1 VSSRLTRPFAP
12 GHLTESIN
20 PSSLAQNS
28 LCALALSDI
37 TKRVIRDVTGN
48 KEYEFGDGT
57 KAVSA
62 ATQDAAEKAAEA
74 VIDAGGSAIEA
85 GAAAKKVLDDS
96 GYQVRSSN
104 QNGRDLPRD
113 RL

>member
-1 VSSRLTRPFAP
+1 MARNHCCA
-12 GHLTESIN
+12 
-20 PSSLAQNS
+20 
-28 LCALALSDI
+28 CALTDI

-48 KEYEFGDGT
+48 KEYEFGDGS

-96 GYQVRSSN
+96 GYQVCVRVSNGDGGAHGSRFICSCVCRPRLLRIVSRS
-104 QNGRDLPRD
+104 LAI
-113 RL
+113 